1 MAAGRADAGARLR
14 SVLPNTPHRQS
25 SVTMSVNR
33 HGGPQLTV
41 VCWPKGSSEKGR
53 HLEPKAPSFHFL
65 EVSAGMK
72 SHGSGWWG
80 ARDSRQAQARG
91 GVPGQAQPRAPSC
104 LLSVPACPAHSMLLG
119 ARAWRGLSPT
129 FSAVSAP
136 WSRCAWGREGA
147 LDQGHSPSSHG
158 SQWGRAELSCFPGEE
173 RGAGLEGL
181 GPGPL
186 TGALGGWTCVQDSQ
200 PQDAPGSFRSR
211 PHVVLGHP
219 RGEIGWGQG
228 RAGGCGSAVS
238 CPS

>member
-1 MAAGRADAGARLR
+1 MGDGAGVTLVSLHTLWGGLVAAGRADTGARLR
-14 SVLPNTPHRQS
+14 SVLPNTPHQQS
-25 SVTMSVNR
+25 SVMMSVNR
-33 HGGPQLTV
+33 HGGPQLTG

-136 WSRCAWGREGA
+136 WSPCAR
-147 LDQGHSPSSHG
+147 
-158 SQWGRAELSCFPGEE
+158 
-173 RGAGLEGL
+173 
-181 GPGPL
+181 GPGPGTLSLL
-186 TGALGGWTCVQDSQ
+186 TWLTVG
-200 PQDAPGSFRSR
+200 
-211 PHVVLGHP
+211 P
-219 RGEIGWGQG
+219 R
-228 RAGGCGSAVS
+228 
-238 CPS
+238 